1 MSRSIAE
8 IQQPL
13 LAHESP
19 IIERT
24 SRKNYDAFHR
34 LRPSVAKSGLCGTG
48 IDPYAVKLAYEGS
61 EANESSDAMDRGT
74 LAHLMIL
81 EPHRVDS
88 EVAIWH
94 GSRRAGKDWQQFE
107 AANEGKLIMRAVD
120 FEEVQTGAMI
130 ASNTPDVRDIL
141 AGCEVEMACLWSEGS
156 IECKGLVDAIGKTAA
171 HGTVCIADIKT
182 TKRIDNRSIE
192 RTIVDLKYRES
203 MAMYRRCVAM
213 VRGVRPDAVRV
224 PLIFVRLEP
233 PYGCHIYD
241 LTSDGLDYAE
251 KRMLKVYEAVERCID
266 SGIWNPMVLRSQF
279 GLTSYEEYEMGI
291 LDMGDDG
298 DE

>member
-1 MSRSIAE
+1 MSRSIE
-8 IQQPL
+8 KIQRPL
-13 LAHESP
+13 FTTDTP
-19 IIERT
+19 RIERT
-24 SRKNYDAFHR
+24 TREKYDAITR
-34 LRPSVAKSGLCGTG
+34 LRPSVAKAGLCGTG
-48 IDPYAVKLAYEGS
+48 IDPFAVKLAYEGS

-88 EVAIWH
+88 EVVIWQ
-94 GSRRAGKDWQQFE
+94 GGRRAGTIWEEFCE
-107 AANEGKLIMRAVD
+107 RHHGKLIMRAVD

-130 ASNTPDVRDIL
+130 ASNTPDVREIL
-141 AGCEVEMACLWSEGS
+141 AGCEVEMACLWNEGS
-156 IECKGLVDAIGKTAA
+156 IACKGLVDAIGKTTA
-171 HGTVCIADIKT
+171 HGTVCITDIKT
-182 TKRIDNRSIE
+182 TKRLDSRSIE
-192 RTIVDLKYRES
+192 RIIVDLKYRES

-213 VRGVRPDAVRV
+213 VRGVRPDAIRV

-233 PYGCHIYD
+233 PYGVHVYD
-241 LTSDGLDYAE
+241 LTSDGLDWAE
-251 KRMLKVYEAVERCID
+251 KRMLKVYEAVERCLD
-266 SGIWNPMVLRSQF
+266 SGIWSPMVMRSQF